1 MNFFSPLIDWQFWL
15 DLTPIRMA
23 SAFEGMFFGLF
34 ALFIIAGAVIRMVT
48 RNRSYEKYRAEMLK
62 RIAGIFTTTGIVGLV
77 WFFFTFEEIQFFG
90 ARFWFLIIIVGIV
103 IALVRLARFTKREVP
118 VLQHR
123 EQSRSEVNKYLPR
136 RSR

>member
-1 MNFFSPLIDWQFWL
+1 MNFLSPLIDWQFWF

-23 SAFEGMFFGLF
+23 STFEGMFFGLF

-62 RIAGIFTTTGIVGLV
+62 RVAGIFTTTGIVGLV

-90 ARFWFLIIIVGIV
+90 ARFWFLVIIVGV
-103 IALVRLARFTKREVP
+103 VVALVRLARFTKREVP

>member
-1 MNFFSPLIDWQFWL
+1 MNFFSPLVDWQFWF
-15 DLTPIRMA
+15 DFTPIRMA
-23 SAFEGMFFGLF
+23 SVFEGMFFGLF

-48 RNRSYEKYRAEMLK
+48 RNRAYEKYRAEMLK
-62 RIAGIFTTTGIVGLV
+62 RIAGIFTTTGVVGLV

-90 ARFWFLIIIVGIV
+90 ARFWFLVIIAGVV
-103 IALVRLARFTKREVP
+103 FSLVRLMRFMKNQVP
-118 VLQHR
+118 VFQHR

>member
-1 MNFFSPLIDWQFWL
+1 MNFFSPLIDVHFWF

-34 ALFIIAGAVIRMVT
+34 ALFVIAGAVIRMMV
-48 RNRSYEKYRAEMLK
+48 RNRSYEKYRAEMFK
-62 RIAGIFTTTGIVGLV
+62 RVAGILTTTGVVGLI

-90 ARFWFLIIIVGIV
+90 ARFWFLVIIAGVV
-103 IALVRLARFTKREVP
+103 VSLVQLKRFMKREVP
-118 VLQHR
+118 ALQHR